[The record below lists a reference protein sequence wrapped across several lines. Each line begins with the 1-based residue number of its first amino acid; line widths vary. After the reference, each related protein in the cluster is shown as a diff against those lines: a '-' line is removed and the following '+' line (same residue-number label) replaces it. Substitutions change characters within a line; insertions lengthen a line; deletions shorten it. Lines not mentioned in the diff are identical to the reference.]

1 MYSSNK
7 ENKACFTAKTLITV
21 YKVFLMPLRD
31 MLFMINLITA
41 FFCKKLKSVQHKAAL
56 AISGAIQGTS
66 RETLFQELGLESLKS
81 RRWFRCPCCIFKI
94 IKNEAPNY
102 LISLVPIA
110 NKSSRQETNIYQP
123 ITAEQIV
130 LSIYFF
136 PVL

>member
-1 MYSSNK
+1 MLYR
-7 ENKACFTAKTLITV
+7 ENFNHYLQSIFDVSKI
-21 YKVFLMPLRD
+21 D
-31 MLFMINLITA
+31 MSFMINLITD
-41 FFCKKLKSVQHKAAL
+41 FSVKKLKSVQHKAAL
-56 AISGAIQGTS
+56 AITDAIQRTS

-110 NKSSRQETNIYQP
+110 SKPSRQETNIYQP
-123 ITAEQIV
+123 IIAEHIV